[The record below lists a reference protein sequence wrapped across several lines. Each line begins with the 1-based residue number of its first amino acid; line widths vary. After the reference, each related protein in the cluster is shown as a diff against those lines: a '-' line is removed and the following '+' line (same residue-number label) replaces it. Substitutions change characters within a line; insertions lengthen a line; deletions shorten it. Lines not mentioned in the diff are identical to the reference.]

1 MKKIF
6 IIITLAFS
14 HFFNVYGQ
22 EKDKL
27 DLLFDKYQE
36 VEGVTSIKI
45 AKPMFGMLSSL
56 DLGDA
61 ELDQIKPLLSK
72 INGLKV
78 LIAEKPADGKSP
90 KGIQMSQISK
100 DISSYLKNLNY
111 SEIMSMNSGGAKIK
125 FMSAEEKN
133 GILDDVLLSID
144 SGGEES
150 ILVKLDGKLSMA
162 DINKIINSNET
173 KTNSVS
179 HTRSDLASE
188 NTSYLNGENR
198 NVEQFSGIQVS
209 TGVNV
214 VFKQETPTSVKVIAD
229 ADKLKY
235 VVTIVENGVL
245 KVYVD
250 NKGVKNLKFKNLSV
264 NVSSPR
270 IENIQTISGAS
281 FVAVNTIRENNLNIE
296 ATSGSNINGT
306 FNANDH
312 INVSVDSGANI
323 RADVTSGKVVF
334 KGTSGSNSNLKG
346 TARTGI
352 FEISSGASCK
362 AENLRIND
370 ANVESSS
377 GGSISIEVKDN
388 LKVKASSG
396 ASVKYRGNPEIDS
409 NISKIS
415 GGSLNQIN

>member
-6 IIITLAFS
+6 IIMTLAFS

-235 VVTIVENGVL
+235 VVTKVENGVL

>member
-235 VVTIVENGVL
+235 VVTKVENGVL

-264 NVSSPR
+264 NISSPR

>member
-6 IIITLAFS
+6 IIFTLAFS

-22 EKDKL
+22 AKDKL

-90 KGIQMSQISK
+90 KGIQISQISK

-111 SEIMSMNSGGAKIK
+111 SEIMTMNSGGAKIK

-133 GILDDVLLSID
+133 GILDDLLLSID

-150 ILVKLDGKLSMA
+150 ILVKLDGKLSMD

-179 HTRSDLASE
+179 HTRSDLTSE

-198 NVEQFSGIQVS
+198 HVEQFSGIQVS

-214 VFKQETPTSVKVIAD
+214 VFKQEAPTSVKVIAD

-235 VVTIVENGVL
+235 VVTKVENGVL

-296 ATSGSNINGT
+296 ASSGSNINGT

-312 INVSVDSGANI
+312 INVSVDSGSNI
-323 RADVTSGKVVF
+323 RADVTSEKVVF

-362 AENLRIND
+362 AENLRINN
-370 ANVESSS
+370 ANVEASS
-377 GGSISIEVKDN
+377 GGNISIEVKDN
-388 LKVKASSG
+388 LKVSASSG

-409 NISKIS
+409 NISKVS
-415 GGSLNQIN
+415 GGSLKQIN